1 MLIGLYMVNCLFNSF
16 WNLSCVLAAG
26 GLMGAVSSPSPGK
39 GPAARRKAGRHDGLA
54 ALPGTPAAGN
64 ELEPLLPARSASSPQ
79 ERLAD
84 RYRQLSRKLRAQ
96 GQPAEAKAMLTY
108 ALELLIKLAAAQPDD
123 HELQRQRRDCGNDL
137 AWLLLNEPEPERS
150 DLLLAVDLARQATV
164 ADPDIATYWNTL
176 GAACYRTGDPSGAL
190 AALERSMSLNDGGTA
205 FDYVFLSL
213 AQSHLGQQDEAC
225 HWLARTESWI
235 EQHGADQPHLM
246 RLVEEARGCL
256 TAR

>member
-1 MLIGLYMVNCLFNSF
+1 
-16 WNLSCVLAAG
+16 
-26 GLMGAVSSPSPGK
+26 
-39 GPAARRKAGRHDGLA
+39 
-54 ALPGTPAAGN
+54 
-64 ELEPLLPARSASSPQ
+64 
-79 ERLAD
+79 
-84 RYRQLSRKLRAQ
+84 
-96 GQPAEAKAMLTY
+96 MLTY
-108 ALELLIKLAAAQPDD
+108 AFELLIKLAAAQPDD
-123 HELQRQRRDCGNDL
+123 HELQRQRWDCGNDL
-137 AWLLLNEPEPERS
+137 AWLLLNEPEPAPP

-164 ADPDIATYWNTL
+164 ADPEIATYWNTL
-176 GAACYRTGDPSGAL
+176 GAACCRAGDPAGAL

-235 EQHGADQPHLM
+235 EQHGADQPDLM